1 MILIIDNYDSFTYN
15 LSQYLGQLG
24 REVFIRRNDEI
35 TLDEI
40 DRLDPERIIIS
51 PGPSTPLNAGISNQ
65 VILAMG
71 SRIPILGVCLGHQCI
86 GHVYGGRVVRAREV
100 RHGKPSQV
108 YHRREGIFANLPSPF
123 SAIRYHSLAVAADG
137 LPTCLKITAWCE
149 DGTIMGIEHVTY
161 PVSGVQFHP
170 ESFMTCHGL
179 ELIGNFLNQGVKKDD
194 KGSIAPARRTPVS

>member
-24 REVFIRRNDEI
+24 REVLIRRNDQI

-40 DRLDPERIIIS
+40 NRLGPEGIIIS
-51 PGPSTPLNAGISNQ
+51 PGPSNPLNAGISNQ

-86 GHVYGGRVVRAREV
+86 GHAYGGRVVRAREV
-100 RHGKPSQV
+100 RHGKPSQI
-108 YHRREGIFANLPSPF
+108 YHRREGVFANLPSPF
-123 SAIRYHSLAVAADG
+123 SAIRYHSLAVAEDG
-137 LPTCLKITAWCE
+137 LPPCLKITAWCE
-149 DGTIMGIEHVTY
+149 DGTIMGIQHVTY

-170 ESFMTCHGL
+170 ESFMTRHGL
-179 ELIGNFLNQGVKKDD
+179 ELISNFVNQGVKTND
-194 KGSIAPARRTPVS
+194 KRSAAPACRTPVS

>member
-24 REVFIRRNDEI
+24 REVIIRRNDQT

-40 DRLDPERIIIS
+40 NRLNPGGIIIS
-51 PGPSTPLNAGISNQ
+51 PGPSSPANAGISNQ

-71 SRIPILGVCLGHQCI
+71 NRIPVLGVCLGHQCI
-86 GHVYGGRVVRAREV
+86 GYAYGGRVVRAREV

-108 YHRREGIFANLPSPF
+108 YHNQEGIFANLPSPF
-123 SAIRYHSLAVAADG
+123 SAIRYHSLAVARTG
-137 LPTCLKITAWCE
+137 LPSCLKITAWCE
-149 DGTIMGIEHVTY
+149 DGTIMGIEHAVY

-179 ELIGNFLNQGVKKDD
+179 ELISNFLNQGVKAND
-194 KGSIAPARRTPVS
+194 KRSSAPAR